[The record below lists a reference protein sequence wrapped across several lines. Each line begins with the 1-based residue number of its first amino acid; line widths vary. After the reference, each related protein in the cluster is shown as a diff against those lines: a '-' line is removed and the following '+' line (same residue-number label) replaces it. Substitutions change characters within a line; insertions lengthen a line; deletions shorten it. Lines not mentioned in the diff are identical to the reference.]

1 MIRFGNWIED
11 HQLAVQTIKEEN
23 DRLLNDL
30 SEARKECELLIND
43 KEQLIDELKQSLAAA
58 YEAKELLT
66 TEHETMVQSMEE
78 SKLSLIQ
85 ELTASKQELAQLYKL
100 SREGEKMAEYDEE
113 LDNQLRVELQQS
125 RTIV

>member
-1 MIRFGNWIED
+1 MVRFGNWIED

-30 SEARKECELLIND
+30 SEARKERELLVNN

-66 TEHETMVQSMEE
+66 TEHETMHQRWLRRIRQPNHLRMPRTRRIKNSFQGLGKAFRVR
-78 SKLSLIQ
+78 KLS
-85 ELTASKQELAQLYKL
+85 KQVRLL
-100 SREGEKMAEYDEE
+100 
-113 LDNQLRVELQQS
+113 VE
-125 RTIV
+125 R